1 MRHDV
6 SLDVAKIRT
15 QIQLEERQYVG
26 LKRLAAAEGRSL
38 SSVLRSIVDA
48 ALGESDLGPEDVRA
62 ARLALVGSG
71 RDAEQARDVARQ
83 HDRYLYG
90 GRRR

>member
-1 MRHDV
+1 MPKV
-6 SLDVAKIRT
+6 RT
-15 QIQLEERQYVG
+15 QIQLEQRQYAS

-48 ALGESDLGPEDVRA
+48 ALGQTDLGPVDARA
-62 ARLALVGSG
+62 ALVAFVGSG
-71 RDAEQARDVARQ
+71 RDVEDARDVARQ

>member
-1 MRHDV
+1 M
-6 SLDVAKIRT
+6 AKVRT
-15 QIQLEERQYVG
+15 QIQLEERQYAG
-26 LKRLAAAEGRSL
+26 LKRLAAAQGRSL
-38 SSVLRSIVDA
+38 SSVLRSIVDN
-48 ALGESDLGPEDVRA
+48 ALGEGQLGPGDVRA
-62 ARLALVGSG
+62 ARLGFVGSG